1 LESVADPDVAF
12 FQVSGRGGAFTI
24 DLVIHHLH
32 VSAPALIVTI
42 VDKDPTTITSEAT
55 AGAEHSFKRSN
66 ISFLFSLG
74 FEKNH
79 TSIVN

>member
-1 LESVADPDVAF
+1 MADHQMGLFDV
-12 FQVSGRGGAFTI
+12 VGRIGAI
-24 DLVIHHLH
+24 EPVVHQRNC
-32 VSAPALIVTI
+32 SAPALIVTI

-66 ISFLFSLG
+66 ICSLFSLG
-74 FEKNH
+74 FKKNH